1 MLNVSLNLQKM
12 EANKRN
18 EILLI
23 ARNRNLKV
31 IFTDNNGK
39 AWLMGYSRGAVVS
52 AGTSVTGT
60 NLGDLNGYTLTLT
73 AQEPAMAYEVQTPI
87 ATTFSGCTF
96 TAA

>member
-1 MLNVSLNLQKM
+1 M

-18 EILLI
+18 ELLLI

-39 AWLMGYSRGAVVS
+39 VFLIGYSRGAVVS

-60 NLGDLNGYTLTLT
+60 AVGDLNGYTLTLT
-73 AQEPAMAYEVQTPI
+73 AQEPAMAFEVASPV